1 MSLKDLHSIYLFLAP
16 PCAQGACTTLPHPL
30 PPPHPLHYKNINKAD
45 NAVMV
50 KDSFFHLK
58 DKKLAVEVN

>member
-1 MSLKDLHSIYLFLAP
+1 MHKVRRRSNPLHALHYHNP
-16 PCAQGACTTLPHPL
+16 PPRPHP
-30 PPPHPLHYKNINKAD
+30 PHYKNINKAD